1 MERRYFS
8 NLLWISV
15 LLLLLGTG
23 MSCDNKGIPE
33 KIIECYEPVD
43 VPVELKI
50 LEYQNKDITRTTP
63 AALTGDMGIEENAIH
78 NLTIFQF
85 DGAGEDTNPLVV
97 LRYMDN
103 GLDKLH
109 LGLMQPKSDPEKTQ
123 FLFIVA
129 NAGEQLQDFT
139 GTYGE
144 LKQKM
149 VPVNNSGISDGIMIM
164 TVSLATA
171 INASKNISLHF
182 KRKLAKINVTCSVD
196 DGVSFTPA
204 RLQLRNVPKSVL
216 LEKGSQTIIPMASDD
231 YFQNYQSVTEN
242 ITNGHTWY
250 IPENLRGTGNA
261 GKPEEKTADSAPTG
275 QGAYCSYVE
284 LSGFYQ
290 EEGVSKLVSYKVYL
304 GADNKTDYN
313 VEANRMY
320 NVNLAIKGI
329 GTSDRRLTVE
339 TLPAAKA
346 PANCYMVV
354 PGSTVVIDMLKEP
367 GTASDIGINYKER
380 MGSEATTSNI
390 KSIGI
395 VWQTENTPDGLI
407 QDLTYLQ
414 EAGQAMFRVTAGAA
428 GNLLLAAY
436 SEPAQ
441 KGEILWSWHIW
452 VTDYQPEERTSG
464 STDVPGGNVYTIS
477 SVTWMDRD
485 LGATSATPGA
495 ATAIGY
501 AYQWGR
507 KDPFPLS
514 TDIANVVLRPLYD
527 ADGSYLRSGPSFK
540 DTENKDVLLASIQEP
555 DVFFLNTGTETKN
568 PTPWWKP
575 SGSEVLWVDDATTK
589 TMFDPC
595 PAGWK
600 IPPSS
605 VSSVISGVNLS
616 KDLKGAYV
624 QTVLWFPMAAYLSF
638 GSGTIGQMGGT
649 CVHWYS
655 KKGYAYEINGSK
667 NNITRHCGNGYIGR
681 CVKIQSIN

>member
-8 NLLWISV
+8 NILRISV

-23 MSCDNKGIPE
+23 MSCDNREISEGITE
-33 KIIECYEPVD
+33 RYEPVD
-43 VPVELKI
+43 VSAELQI
-50 LEYQNKDITRTTP
+50 LEYQNKDMTRTTP
-63 AALTGDMGIEENAIH
+63 AALTGDMGVEENAIH
-78 NLTIFQF
+78 NLTVFQF
-85 DGAGEDTNPLVV
+85 DGAGEDANPLVV

-103 GLDKLH
+103 GLDNLN
-109 LGLMQPKSDPEKTQ
+109 LGLMQPKSDPDKTQ

-164 TVSLATA
+164 TASLATA
-171 INASKNISLHF
+171 INASKNISLLF
-182 KRKLAKINVTCSVD
+182 KRKLAKINVTCFVD
-196 DGVSFTPA
+196 AEVSFTPA

-216 LEKGSQTIIPMASDD
+216 LEKGSQTIIPMAFDD

-250 IPENLRGTGNA
+250 MPENQRGKGNA
-261 GKPEEKTADSAPTG
+261 GKAEEKTAESAPAG
-275 QGAYCSYVE
+275 QGEYCTYVE

-290 EEGVSKLVSYKVYL
+290 EDGTSKLVSYKVYL
-304 GADNKTDYN
+304 GADNITDYN
-313 VEANRMY
+313 VKANRVY
-320 NVNLAIKGI
+320 NVNLVIKGI
-329 GTSDRRLTVE
+329 ETSDRRLTVE
-339 TLPAAKA
+339 TLPAAKS

-354 PGSTVVIDMLKEP
+354 PGTTVVIDMLKEP
-367 GTASDIGINYKER
+367 GTASNIGINYKER
-380 MGSEATTSNI
+380 MGSEATISKI

-414 EAGQAMFRVTAGAA
+414 EVGQAMFRVTAGAA

-452 VTDYQPEERTSG
+452 VTDYQPEKWISG
-464 STDVPGGNVYTIS
+464 NTDVPGGNVYTIS

-485 LGATSATPGA
+485 LGATSATAGA

-527 ADGSYLRSGPSFK
+527 SDGAYLRSGPSLK
-540 DTENKDVLLASIQEP
+540 NTDSKDVLLASVQEP
-555 DVFFLNTGTETKN
+555 DVFFLNTGTAVSE
-568 PTPWWKP
+568 TPWWKP
-575 SGSEVLWVDDATTK
+575 TGSEALWVDDAVTK

-600 IPPSS
+600 IPPYS
-605 VSSVISGVNLS
+605 VTSAISGVNLL
-616 KDLKGAYV
+616 KDQKGAYV

-638 GSGTIGQMGGT
+638 DSGTIGQMGGT
-649 CVHWYS
+649 CVHWFS
-655 KKGYAYEINGSK
+655 KKANAYEINGSK
-667 NNITRHCGNGYIGR
+667 NNIARHCGNGFIGR
-681 CVKIQSIN
+681 CVKIQSTN